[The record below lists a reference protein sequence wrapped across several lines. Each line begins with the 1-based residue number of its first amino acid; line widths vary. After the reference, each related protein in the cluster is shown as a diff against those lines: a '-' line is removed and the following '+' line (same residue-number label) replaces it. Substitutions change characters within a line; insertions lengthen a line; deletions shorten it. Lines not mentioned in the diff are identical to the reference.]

1 MDNHFDNFCY
11 NMIYRMDL
19 LSELLHKKT
28 GLIPFMTIDSTQ
40 IKEREEIKHK
50 NNNKKNVRRNKKC
63 KIFRKKHNHLE

>member
-1 MDNHFDNFCY
+1 
-11 NMIYRMDL
+11 MDL

-40 IKEREEIKHK
+40 IKEREETKHK